1 MHPFLFNISYTLGF
15 FFTFLSSTL
24 YKDNMLMMLWWL
36 TFFFLPLLVQ
46 VSDFPYFTDCVVFF
60 SRTDPYVLQE
70 QLIKDGAYYI
80 VTPEGTVTWD
90 EEWESGVIF
99 SNVFTSYC
107 INLNHICFIYFCV
120 SHVSLAW
127 AKFKIGI
134 HDKE

>member
-36 TFFFLPLLVQ
+36 TFFFAFIGTGQWFSLFYWLCCLFQPNWSLCPPGTADQGRGLLYSNTRGHCHLGWRMRIRGKFFKCLYQLP
-46 VSDFPYFTDCVVFF
+46 
-60 SRTDPYVLQE
+60 
-70 QLIKDGAYYI
+70 
-80 VTPEGTVTWD
+80 
-90 EEWESGVIF
+90 
-99 SNVFTSYC
+99 

>member
-1 MHPFLFNISYTLGF
+1 MMIDLFS
-15 FFTFLSSTL
+15 
-24 YKDNMLMMLWWL
+24 
-36 TFFFLPLLVQ
+36 LPLLVQ

-90 EEWESGVIF
+90 EEWESGVNF
-99 SNVFTSYC
+99 SNVFTNCC
-107 INLNHICFIYFCV
+107 IDLNHICFIYFCV

-127 AKFKIGI
+127 AKYMTKSNYKYYQCNIYTDFFNSISYNQIFKLKLNLLVF
-134 HDKE
+134 H